1 MALRFGKL
9 LLLYVSLPL
18 ILGSLWQGFVIAGK
32 VSAQGGGITAQ
43 QATNDTA
50 NVYYQMSVTGSYSY
64 FRVYL
69 DTDQSVAT
77 GFAAN
82 GIGANYLLENGG
94 LYAYSGTGTEWSWQ
108 FRKNV
113 TFSNANGLVKWSVAR
128 VDIGESATP
137 NRADL
142 IFQVEQPPTI
152 ISGAKYTH
160 VYSAA
165 AAATKTVAYSPT
177 TALFPNP
184 ERGFY
189 RYFDSRAS
197 APNLWSQAQLR
208 STNAI
213 TWLIAAE
220 QGTITQIYCLFYL
233 DTFLR
238 SDISSAYLQHIRANL
253 AAIRSAGRKCILR
266 FAYTWDD
273 TDVLGGKDEDGNDI
287 GDDIPDIL
295 QDASRDTEP
304 DLPRLLVHIGQLK
317 PILQEYA
324 DVIAVLQAGFIGI
337 WGEWYYTD
345 HFVDNPAIPEV
356 ISVAQYSRRK
366 QVAQALLDALPAS
379 RMVALRY
386 PLLKKEMFGRSIPI
400 RAGEAFT
407 NTPLARLAFHNDAF
421 LNSFQDSGTFQSD
434 ADRTYLQAE
443 SLYLSMGGEINAPY
457 GNVPSRN
464 CADAIREMGKYHWSY
479 INTDYYIPAL
489 ESWKSNGCIHNTSA
503 ITSSILDRLGYRFVL
518 KRGIY
523 PTSAKPGGKL
533 SIRIE
538 LTNDGFAA
546 PYNKRSVYLVLRNTT
561 TATTSYSA
569 LLPDDPRRWLAGTQT
584 HILSR
589 TITLPVTL
597 PVGNYAL
604 YLHLAD
610 PAANLRNQPA
620 YAIRLANAS
629 MWTVAGWNGMNNLRH
644 TLQVR
649 NSAARSADAPPL
661 ADDGPDE
668 LIPVEWEEI
677 ELAWPEGE
685 EMEPVSPEEDTP
697 EEGQSDPAASHLLYL
712 PVVSQK

>member
-213 TWLIAAE
+213 TWLSAAE

-345 HFVDNPAIPEV
+345 HFVDNPAIPEA

-677 ELAWPEGE
+677 ELTWPEGE

>member
-1 MALRFGKL
+1 MALRWGKL

-18 ILGSLWQGFVIAGK
+18 ILGSLWQGFVVARKI
-32 VSAQGGGITAQ
+32 SAQGGGGITAQ

-113 TFSNANGLVKWSVAR
+113 TYTNANGQVKWSVAR

-142 IFQVEQPPTI
+142 IFQVELPPTI
-152 ISGAKYTH
+152 VSAAKYTH
-160 VYSAA
+160 VYSGA
-165 AAATKTVAYSPT
+165 AAATKTVTYSPT

-197 APNLWSQAQLR
+197 APNLWSQAHLR

-213 TWLIAAE
+213 TWLTSAE

-273 TDVLGGKDEDGNDI
+273 TDANRN
-287 GDDIPDIL
+287 DIPDIL

-345 HFVDNPAIPEV
+345 HFVDNPAIPYE
-356 ISVAQYSRRK
+356 ISAAQYNRRK
-366 QVAQALLDALPAS
+366 QVAQALLDALPAG

-386 PLLKKEMFGRSIPI
+386 PLLKKEMYGRSIPI

-407 NTPLARLAFHNDAF
+407 NTPLARLGFHNDAF

-443 SLYLSMGGEINAPY
+443 SLYLSMGGEINEPY
-457 GNVPSRN
+457 GNAPSRT

-479 INTDYYIPAL
+479 INTDYYIPPL
-489 ESWKSNGCIHNTSA
+489 ESWKKDGCIHNTSA
-503 ITSSILDRLGYRFVL
+503 ITGSILDRLGYRFVL

-538 LTNDGFAA
+538 LTNEGFAA
-546 PYNKRSVYLVLRNTT
+546 PYNKRNVYLVLRNTAV
-561 TATTSYSA
+561 ATTSYSA
-569 LLPDDPRRWLAGTQT
+569 LLPDDPRRWLAGPQT

-589 TITLPVTL
+589 TITLPATL
-597 PVGNYAL
+597 PAGNYAL

-620 YAIRLANAS
+620 YAIRLANALL
-629 MWTVAGWNGMNNLRH
+629 WTASGWNGQNNLRH
-644 TLQVR
+644 TVQVS
-649 NSAARSADAPPL
+649 NSAARSADAPPP
-661 ADDGPDE
+661 ADDAPDE
-668 LIPVEWEEI
+668 LTPVDWEEI

-685 EMEPVSPEEDTP
+685 EMEPVSPEEGAAQDGEP
-697 EEGQSDPAASHLLYL
+697 EISGPDDQIPAANHFFYL
-712 PVVSQK
+712 PLVSQK